1 MTGGTA
7 IILGEVG
14 DNFGAGMTGGMA
26 FVYDAKDEFENFV
39 ASDYFD
45 VKNNN
50 WNFKDIEK
58 AMLEARKICKK

>member
-1 MTGGTA
+1 MNINTFEKHFDYFKNIKKLNIELIDFKRGW
-7 IILGEVG
+7 
-14 DNFGAGMTGGMA
+14 
-26 FVYDAKDEFENFV
+26 DEFENFV